1 MKLYC
6 IILILNIFLVLFI
19 YLGFLI
25 DGGEKQT
32 EFTYELCPSKV
43 FISFPVSL
51 FQSLIVLSSEPDNIS
66 SPPLK

>member
-6 IILILNIFLVLFI
+6 IILKLKLKLKLNIFLVLFI

-32 EFTYELCPSKV
+32 EFTQL
-43 FISFPVSL
+43 L
-51 FQSLIVLSSEPDNIS
+51 
-66 SPPLK
+66 